1 MTNKTIPGT
10 TKPAAGP
17 QRSRAPLHGV
27 RPRPN
32 GESIRSGDLVLGA
45 ARMEAEAACKRDDL
59 RNSFSRKY
67 ATELRDRVAIAP
79 EYMTEIG
86 VGGELVPASIMGE
99 NSRALQF
106 ADTVQNPNYVTVD
119 ASRDRLDLAHEAA
132 ALESALDAADSI
144 DAKNSLEKMLA
155 HQLAAG
161 HRSAMKLVAEVN
173 RQASYLANVHGSEQD
188 RMNVQVTRL
197 AGATAR
203 MMTTFQQG
211 LVTLQR
217 LRTGGQQ
224 VVTVQHVGVR
234 DGGQAIV
241 GGRMKAG
248 GGGRQANRRP
258 GQKMT
263 DLPHAH

>member
-1 MTNKTIPGT
+1 MNSKPGD
-10 TKPAAGP
+10 
-17 QRSRAPLHGV
+17 LHPYGV
-27 RPRPN
+27 PSRPN
-32 GESIRSGDLVLGA
+32 GSLRSGDLVLGA
-45 ARMEAEAACKRDDL
+45 ARIEAEAASKRGDPLNAVRCKR
-59 RNSFSRKY
+59 
-67 ATELRDRVAIAP
+67 AAELRERVATAP
-79 EYMTEIG
+79 QYMTDIG
-86 VGGELVPASIMGE
+86 VGGELVPASTLGE

-132 ALESALDAADSI
+132 ALESALDASESI
-144 DAKNSLEKMLA
+144 NATNSLEKMLA

-161 HRSAMKLVAEVN
+161 HRSAMKLVAEMN
-173 RQASYLANVHGSEQD
+173 RQTGYLANVRGSEQD

-203 MMTTFQQG
+203 MMTAFQQG

-224 VVTVQHVGVR
+224 VVTVQHVEVR

-241 GGRMKAG
+241 AGRMKAG
-248 GGGRQANRRP
+248 GSGKTGG
-258 GQKMT
+258 GLGKK
-263 DLPHAH
+263 